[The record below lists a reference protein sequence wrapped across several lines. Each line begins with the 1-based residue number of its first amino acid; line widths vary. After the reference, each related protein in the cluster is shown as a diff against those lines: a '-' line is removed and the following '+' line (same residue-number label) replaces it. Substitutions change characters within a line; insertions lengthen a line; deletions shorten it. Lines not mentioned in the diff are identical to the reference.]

1 VNACEGGGDRLSM
14 RTDEGDVHTVSGE
27 YTEVSPP
34 ERLVYT

>member
-1 VNACEGGGDRLSM
+1 VDACEGGGDRLSM